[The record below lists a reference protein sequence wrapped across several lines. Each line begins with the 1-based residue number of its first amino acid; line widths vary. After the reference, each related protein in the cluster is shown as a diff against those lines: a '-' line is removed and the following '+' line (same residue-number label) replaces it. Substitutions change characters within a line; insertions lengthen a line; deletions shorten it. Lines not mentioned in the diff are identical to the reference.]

1 MMTAHQQFRFWLGA
15 TGIFIFLIWLLSPM
29 LLPFVAGLAIAY
41 FLNPVVGLLRRG
53 GFSRPSGAAVVL
65 LGFILVVIIV
75 LLLIVPLFES
85 QVTALIHAI
94 PGYTERLQQN
104 FLPWFNDI
112 LSKLSPE
119 DREKLQAAAGEHV
132 GEAINW
138 VAKFL
143 QHILSGGFA
152 LLDILTLVF
161 ITPLVAFY
169 VLRDWEKMTA
179 VVDNALPRSYYG
191 VIHTQLHQIDQTLA
205 GFVRGQALVCMT
217 LSVYYATALS
227 LTGLDFGVAVGLTTG
242 LLAFIPY
249 AGTTFGWGT
258 SLLLAAMQF
267 GDMRHL
273 AMIFVVFIIGQII
286 EGYFLTPKLV
296 GNRVGLHPVWIL
308 FGLFAGASLLGFTGM
323 LIAVPV
329 SAVVG
334 VLLRFGMQQ
343 YRASKYY
350 QDLPGT
356 ETGAE

>member
-15 TGIFIFLIWLLSPM
+15 TGIFMFLVWLLSPM

-41 FLNPVVGLLRRG
+41 FLNPVVVVLRRSKL
-53 GFSRPSGAAVVL
+53 SRPAGSAIVL
-65 LGFILVVIIV
+65 LGFIVVVIAIM
-75 LLLIVPLFES
+75 LLIVPLFQS
-85 QVTALIHAI
+85 QVTALINAI
-94 PGYTERLQQN
+94 PGYAERLHQN
-104 FLPWFNDI
+104 FMPWLNDL

-119 DREKLQAAAGEHV
+119 DREKLRAAAGEHV

-138 VAKFL
+138 MAKFFQRL
-143 QHILSGGFA
+143 LSGGFA

-169 VLRDWEKMTA
+169 VLRDWEKLTK
-179 VVDNALPRSYYG
+179 VIDNALPRRYYD
-191 VIHTQLHQIDQTLA
+191 VIHAQLHQIDQTLA
-205 GFVRGQALVCMT
+205 GFVRGQALVCIS
-217 LSVYYATALS
+217 LGFYYSVALS
-227 LTGLDFGVAVGLTTG
+227 LTGLEFGAAVGLTTG

-249 AGTTFGWGT
+249 AGTTFGWAT

-267 GDMRHL
+267 GDFDHL
-273 AMIFVVFIIGQII
+273 AKIIIVFVIGQIV

-296 GNRVGLHPVWIL
+296 GDRVGLHPVWIL

-329 SAVVG
+329 AAVVG

-343 YRASKYY
+343 YRASSYY
-350 QDLPGT
+350 QDVPGT
-356 ETGAE
+356 EPRA